1 MATVMFNWVAVVVE
15 TMDDTEYH
23 LFPVEDLQEH
33 TPFVDC
39 WCIPAA
45 DDDDPDIW
53 VHNSLDR
60 REEYERGRPTH

>member
-1 MATVMFNWVAVVVE
+1 VALVQFNWVAVVIE
-15 TMDDTEYH
+15 TPYDTEYH
-23 LFPVEDLQEH
+23 LFPLEDLQEH

-53 VHNSLDR
+53 VHNALDR
-60 REEYERGRPTH
+60 REEYERGRPRH